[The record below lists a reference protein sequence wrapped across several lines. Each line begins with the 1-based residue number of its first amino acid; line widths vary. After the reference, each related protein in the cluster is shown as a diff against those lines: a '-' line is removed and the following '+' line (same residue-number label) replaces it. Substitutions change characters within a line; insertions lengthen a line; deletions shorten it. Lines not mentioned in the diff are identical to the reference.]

1 MAVSTSFSIEARLPA
16 MISSS
21 TGSTSARRSVSVLP
35 TSHLA
40 QTAAPVS
47 PDPADNMLADLVRLL
62 QVRELD
68 QYPARPVPATTAMGA
83 TAVHTRRVMG
93 HRCCIWEGAGSA
105 DLAREVV
112 RVGADALVP
121 VQRADRGDVLARE
134 PEVEDVEVLPDPVRV
149 DGLGEE
155 DIAALNVPA
164 QHDLSRGLAG
174 LAGDPPDHRLPQQV
188 AAARER

>member
-21 TGSTSARRSVSVLP
+21 TGPTSARRSVSVLP

-68 QYPARPVPATTAMGA
+68 QYPARPVPATTAMGHRCSYK
-83 TAVHTRRVMG
+83 TVMG

-105 DLAREVV
+105 
-112 RVGADALVP
+112 
-121 VQRADRGDVLARE
+121 
-134 PEVEDVEVLPDPVRV
+134 
-149 DGLGEE
+149 
-155 DIAALNVPA
+155 
-164 QHDLSRGLAG
+164 GLA
-174 LAGDPPDHRLPQQV
+174 
-188 AAARER
+188 